1 MSMKGKVIA
10 ITGGASGIGLA
21 TAKLLSS
28 RGAIICIGDISNASL
43 ENALEGSFPSQVK
56 GSIVD
61 VSNRKSVE
69 GWIDEIVNEFGKL
82 DGAANCAGV
91 IGKHHGVRKIQDL
104 EDEEWDKIIA
114 VNLTGMMYSLRA
126 ELSKIENGGSIVNV
140 SSIAG
145 THGFAKIGPY
155 VASKHGVIGLTRT
168 AAMEVGDR
176 NVRVN
181 ALAPGPIDTPMMGHA
196 RKTHVQE
203 GEYDSIVLKRLG
215 TAEEM
220 ASIIAFLLSE
230 ESSYVTGAVY
240 HGAGGMSA

>member
-1 MSMKGKVIA
+1 MSMKGKIIA

-21 TAKLLSS
+21 TAKVLSS
-28 RGAIICIGDISNASL
+28 RGAIVCIGDISNASL
-43 ENALEGSFPSQVK
+43 ETAMEGGFPSQVK

-145 THGFAKIGPY
+145 THGPY

-168 AAMEVGDR
+168 AALEVGDR

-181 ALAPGPIDTPMMGHA
+181 ALAPGPIDTPMMGKA
-196 RKTHVQE
+196 RETHVQE
-203 GEYDSIVLKRLG
+203 GEYNSIVLKRLG

-220 ASIIAFLLSE
+220 AAIIAFLLSE
-230 ESSYVTGAVY
+230 ESSFVTGAVY

>member
-28 RGAIICIGDISNASL
+28 RGAIVCIGDISR
-43 ENALEGSFPSQVK
+43 GSIDSAMGGVFLTQAK

-61 VSNRKSVE
+61 VSDRKSIKD
-69 GWIDEIVNEFGKL
+69 WIDEIVKEFGKL
-82 DGAANCAGV
+82 DGAANCAGI
-91 IGKHHGVRKIQDL
+91 IGKHFGAKKIQEL
-104 EDEEWDKIIA
+104 EDEDWNKIIA

-126 ELSKIENGGSIVNV
+126 ELSKMEDGGSIVNIASV
-140 SSIAG
+140 AG
-145 THGFAKIGPY
+145 TQGLPGCGPY

-168 AAMEVGDR
+168 AAKEVGDR
-176 NVRVN
+176 NIRVN
-181 ALAPGPIDTPMMGHA
+181 ALAPGQVDTPLLAQA
-196 RKTHVQE
+196 REVANE
-203 GEYDSIVLKRLG
+203 SIFNSVVLNRPG

-220 ASIIAFLLSE
+220 AAIIAFLLSE

-240 HGAGGMSA
+240 TADGGIGA